1 MRPSP
6 VRGNVPGRAAPAS
19 RPTMAPETPAPSDR
33 RLGPRVLVTAG
44 PTEEP
49 LDEVRFLGNR
59 SSGRMGVEIAR
70 AFADAGCAVTLLL
83 GPIRGEAPVHSG
95 IRCERFRTAAE
106 LGALLGPAAPAH
118 EVLVMAAAV
127 ADFRPAAADP
137 GKILR
142 GGPLELR
149 LEAVPDLLASL
160 PRHPG
165 AFRLGFAL
173 EEPARLLDRARTKLA
188 AKDLDAV
195 VANPLA
201 TMESGSVDATLVWKD
216 GRLERAADGAIDKR
230 DFARWLAGRILAV
243 LPGTAAPGD
252 TACAS
257 R

>member
-1 MRPSP
+1 MTSDP
-6 VRGNVPGRAAPAS
+6 PAVH
-19 RPTMAPETPAPSDR
+19 DR
-33 RLGPRVLVTAG
+33 KPRPRVLVTAG

-49 LDEVRFLGNR
+49 IDAVRFIGNR

-70 AFADAGCAVTLLL
+70 AFADRGCEVTLLL
-83 GPIRGEAPVHSG
+83 GPIRGEAPVHSRIG
-95 IRCERFRTAAE
+95 CVRFRTAAE
-106 LGALLGPAAPAH
+106 LAGALGRAAPANDI
-118 EVLVMAAAV
+118 LVMAAAV
-127 ADFRPAAADP
+127 ADFRPAAASP
-137 GKILR
+137 GKIVR

-149 LEAVPDLLASL
+149 LEPVPDLLASL

-165 AFRLGFAL
+165 GFRLGFAL
-173 EEPARLLDRARTKLA
+173 EEPARLLDRARVKLA

-201 TMESGSVDATLVWKD
+201 TMESGSVDATLVWRD

-243 LPGTAAPGD
+243 VPGTAAQGD
-252 TACAS
+252 STCAS

>member
-1 MRPSP
+1 MASEP
-6 VRGNVPGRAAPAS
+6 PAN
-19 RPTMAPETPAPSDR
+19 SDR
-33 RLGPRVLVTAG
+33 RLRPRVLVTAG

-59 SSGRMGVEIAR
+59 SSGRMGTAIAL
-70 AFADAGCAVTLLL
+70 AFAEAGCAVTLLL
-83 GPIRGEAPVHSG
+83 GPIRGSAPVHSR
-95 IRCERFRTAAE
+95 IECRRFRTAAE
-106 LGALLGPAAPAH
+106 LGDLLVRASSAH

-127 ADFRPAAADP
+127 ADFRPAASAP

-142 GGPLELR
+142 SGPLEIR
-149 LEAVPDLLASL
+149 LEPVPDLIGSL

-173 EEPARLLDRARTKLA
+173 EEPARLLERARAKLA

-201 TMESGSVDATLVWKD
+201 TMESPAVDATLVWKD

-230 DFARWLAGRILAV
+230 DFARWLAGRILDAV
-243 LPGTAAPGD
+243 PGTPGGKD
-252 TACAS
+252 IPCAS